1 MAENKYD
8 KYVVHPSP
16 SQIRAED
23 DGRVVFDGLMVRPQ
37 QLGYNFQIGHQ
48 FVREPFFKE

>member
-1 MAENKYD
+1 MAENIYD
-8 KYVVHPSP
+8 KYVVHPGP

-23 DGRVVFDGLMVRPQ
+23 DGRVIFNGLMVRPQ
-37 QLGYNFQIGHQ
+37 QLGYNFQIGHH

>member
-8 KYVVHPSP
+8 KYVVHPGP

-23 DGRVVFDGLMVRPQ
+23 GVGTW
-37 QLGYNFQIGHQ
+37 
-48 FVREPFFKE
+48 EPFFKE